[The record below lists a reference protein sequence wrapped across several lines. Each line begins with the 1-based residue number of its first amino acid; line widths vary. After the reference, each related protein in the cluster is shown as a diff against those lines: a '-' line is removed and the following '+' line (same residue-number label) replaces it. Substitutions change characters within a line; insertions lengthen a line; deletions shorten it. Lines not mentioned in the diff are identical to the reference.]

1 MSNSFP
7 FSLCNFLCNRDLD
20 SSFPKIFICYFVWP
34 PYLKDVPQTST
45 CLWRIGD
52 FPVGQCGASCFR
64 PVMKHWFS
72 VAIKYP
78 SLVLIVLYLDFHTF
92 LKIRKHLYFPRFQLF
107 NIFQKECSF
116 SIYRYIYKLKPVR
129 RELAF
134 SFIHSYSSL
143 LLTYLWFSA
152 Q

>member
-20 SSFPKIFICYFVWP
+20 SFFPKIFICYFVWP

-78 SLVLIVLYLDFHTF
+78 EFGLECFYTWTSILFSKYVSTYIFHVFNSLIYFKKSVLLAYIG
-92 LKIRKHLYFPRFQLF
+92 
-107 NIFQKECSF
+107 
-116 SIYRYIYKLKPVR
+116 IYTN
-129 RELAF
+129 
-134 SFIHSYSSL
+134 SSQ
-143 LLTYLWFSA
+143 WEES
-152 Q
+152 